1 MSGVVNSRKP
11 VVMGGKL
18 KLKGSSGGGASKQ
31 PKRSSESAASSSSGA
46 DNHHE
51 THDERKA
58 DNSAKASAEAVIP
71 GGEYM
76 TASQRRH
83 AQRKIEMEKLEAKK
97 LSKTSFRDRVDQFN
111 NKLAQMTEHNDIP
124 RISAAGNG

>member
-18 KLKGSSGGGASKQ
+18 KLKGSSGGGVSKQ
-31 PKRSSESAASSSSGA
+31 PKRSGESAPSSSGA
-46 DNHHE
+46 DNHE
-51 THDERKA
+51 THEERKA
-58 DNSAKASAEAVIP
+58 DAAKTVNECVIP